1 MRTPA
6 NRAPANRAPA
16 DRAPADRAPVKVPA
30 WVVPAL
36 VVACAAA
43 GVGSARLFAAPS
55 VVRDYAPVPTGISS
69 RTAVFVVEGVRCV
82 DTAEAVARQLVDVP
96 GALRLTAW
104 ASRAKVEVVFDPAA
118 VSPAALAE
126 ALEGPVL
133 DEATGEYRFGVYAV
147 REIDG
152 VRVDR
157 RQR

>member
-6 NRAPANRAPA
+6 NRV
-16 DRAPADRAPVKVPA
+16 PVKVPA

-55 VVRDYAPVPTGISS
+55 VVRNYAPIPSGISS

-82 DTAEAVARQLVDVP
+82 DTAEAAARQLVDVP
-96 GALRLTAW
+96 GVFRLTAW

-118 VSPAALAE
+118 VNPAALAE
-126 ALEGPVL
+126 AIEGPVL
-133 DEATGEYRFGVYAV
+133 DEATGEFRFGVYSV
-147 REIDG
+147 REVDG
-152 VRVDR
+152 VKVDR

>member
-16 DRAPADRAPVKVPA
+16 NRAPVKVPA

-96 GALRLTAW
+96 GAFRLTAW

>member
-6 NRAPANRAPA
+6 NRAPAN
-16 DRAPADRAPVKVPA
+16 RAPADRAPVKVPA

-96 GALRLTAW
+96 GAFRLTAW